1 MRVLLAVAFGECR
14 PDDTFQE
21 LLLADV
27 FDFGCLAKEFL
38 LASRHS
44 EVASVNFRFS
54 GVACEK
60 VKYPTVGCA
69 GPPTSLAQ
77 GWSVPTA

>member
-38 LASRHS
+38 LAGRYS
-44 EVASVNFRFS
+44 EVTSVNFGFS
-54 GVACEK
+54 V
-60 VKYPTVGCA
+60 
-69 GPPTSLAQ
+69 LADDSDR
-77 GWSVPTA
+77 WCCRRLA

>member
-44 EVASVNFRFS
+44 EVASVNF

-60 VKYPTVGCA
+60 VKNRG
-69 GPPTSLAQ
+69 LAFL
-77 GWSVPTA
+77 GS